1 MAKRKL
7 KKQVKRKFRKTLK
20 RVDKVKKL
28 SEQEDTFLNE
38 DSPVIVEDAFV
49 SQPSRDEVREVL
61 SDLDGYRDWQRESR
75 GNGLTYGDY

>member
-49 SQPSRDEVREVL
+49 SQPSREEVREVL